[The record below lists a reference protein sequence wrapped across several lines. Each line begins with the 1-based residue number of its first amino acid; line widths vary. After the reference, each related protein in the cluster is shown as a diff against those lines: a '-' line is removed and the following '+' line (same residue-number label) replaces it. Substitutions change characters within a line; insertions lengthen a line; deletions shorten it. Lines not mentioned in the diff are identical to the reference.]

1 MTVNQQMERDFAVAV
16 QIRAQRD
23 GQFVF
28 LLDPSLPFQM
38 ILRYLEK
45 RWQESHRFFKS
56 AKVIIDLG
64 LRPFR
69 FDEVVALR
77 DLLQGQWRATVT
89 ELRLGHRFDSFFEWA
104 SREIGVPIYQVPVR
118 ESSPEPVVIR
128 QTCRSGT
135 RVEAPLDCFVLGD
148 VNPGAEIIAGRD
160 IVVFGVLRGTAHA
173 GASGDRESKIWA
185 LSIEPS
191 QLRIA
196 DILAIPP
203 KGDRHQ
209 PKRYEVAEVRDEQIQ
224 VISF

>member
-1 MTVNQQMERDFAVAV
+1 MEKNFAHAV

-28 LLDPSLPFQM
+28 ILDSSLPFQM
-38 ILRYLEK
+38 ILKYLEK
-45 RWQESHRFFKS
+45 RLEESNRFFRS
-56 AKVIIDLG
+56 AKIIIDLG

-69 FDEVVALR
+69 FDEVVAIR
-77 DLLQGQWRATVT
+77 DLLKNHWQAHIT
-89 ELRLGHRFDSFFEWA
+89 ELRLGHSFDSFFEWA
-104 SREIGVPIYQVPVR
+104 SKLIGIPIHQLPVQ
-118 ESSPEPVVIR
+118 EKEPEPVIIK

-135 RVEAPLDCFVLGD
+135 RIEAPQDCVVLGD
-148 VNPGAEIIAGRD
+148 VNPGAEIIAGKD

-173 GASGDRESKIWA
+173 GAYGNRESKIWA

-196 DILAIPP
+196 DLVAIPP
-203 KGDRHQ
+203 RQDRSSQ
-209 PKRYEVAEVRDEQIQ
+209 AKRYEIAEIRDDQIQ